1 MNIIYG
7 AIFEEE
13 VEVVVDESDAGEA
26 TTYYF
31 TLVLLL
37 QYNLFYISSGLKYK
51 TKCIYLLL
59 VGTQP
64 QYMYIFLFLVYCV
77 APSSSFEEQL
87 VSKFSNDDKKSCIA

>member
-1 MNIIYG
+1 MNHRVFFFEKYQFLHPSDNSHRLSAAKMNIIYG

-51 TKCIYLLL
+51 KKAFIYCL
-59 VGTQP
+59 GTQP
-64 QYMYIFLFLVYCV
+64 QSIYSYF
-77 APSSSFEEQL
+77 
-87 VSKFSNDDKKSCIA
+87 

>member
-51 TKCIYLLL
+51 KKAFIYCLSRHAATIYVYIPIFSLL
-59 VGTQP
+59 
-64 QYMYIFLFLVYCV
+64 C
-77 APSSSFEEQL
+77 SSF
-87 VSKFSNDDKKSCIA
+87 FII

>member
-1 MNIIYG
+1 MNHRVFFFEKYQFLHPSDNSHRLSAAKMNIIYG

-51 TKCIYLLL
+51 KKH
-59 VGTQP
+59 
-64 QYMYIFLFLVYCV
+64 
-77 APSSSFEEQL
+77 SST
-87 VSKFSNDDKKSCIA
+87 A

>member
-37 QYNLFYISSGLKYK
+37 QYNH
-51 TKCIYLLL
+51 
-59 VGTQP
+59 
-64 QYMYIFLFLVYCV
+64 
-77 APSSSFEEQL
+77 
-87 VSKFSNDDKKSCIA
+87 SNDSHQCPILAADLLWDRK

>member
-1 MNIIYG
+1 MNHRGFFFEKYQFLHPSGISHRLSAAKMNIIYG

-51 TKCIYLLL
+51 KKAFIYCL
-59 VGTQP
+59 GTQP
-64 QYMYIFLFLVYCV
+64 QSIYSYF
-77 APSSSFEEQL
+77 
-87 VSKFSNDDKKSCIA
+87 